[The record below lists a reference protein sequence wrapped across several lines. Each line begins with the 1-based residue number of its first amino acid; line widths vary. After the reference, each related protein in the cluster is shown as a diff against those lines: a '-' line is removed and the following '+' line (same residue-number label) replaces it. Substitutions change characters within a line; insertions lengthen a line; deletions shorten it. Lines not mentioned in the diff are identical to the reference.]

1 MRHLLSVLFGASFTI
16 ATAWALG
23 RLLFAK
29 LHIALP
35 KAEAHLL
42 PTFVGAALLSATV
55 FLLCAIGLAR
65 TEVFLPLGMLA
76 IALAYRTDLPTLV
89 TPITAIPKLLKT
101 LFWTIFVF
109 YAAIYLSNSLAPEI
123 SPDGVAYHLGLVARY
138 FRQHGF
144 QKLTTN
150 MYGNLSQGTEMLF
163 LYAFSLGRHAAAA
176 TVHCS
181 FLLAAPLLFRAYG
194 QRIGRPIAGLL
205 AGMLVYLSPLAGIDA
220 ISAYNDVAL
229 AITAFALFYLLEVW
243 RERESPNMLLPI
255 GLLAGFCFAI
265 KYTGFVAFLYAA
277 TVVLSKRRIKPLL
290 PISAAA
296 AVLALPWLIKNWIY
310 VGNPFSPFLNRY
322 FPNPY
327 IHLSF
332 EQNYTAYFRTYDLHS
347 FLPIPWT
354 VTVGGELGGQLGPL
368 FLLTPLILLQLR
380 GRPGRHAALALIFFL
395 LPYPNNIGA
404 RFLLPAIPFAA
415 LGIAL
420 AVEPVALPVLA
431 IASILAW
438 PRIIDAYRTPA
449 GGWQIHSVP
458 WREALHLRDSDKF
471 LFDRIPHI
479 LIAREIDEKVP
490 ANSRVWST
498 SEIAAAYCKRDVL
511 VNYES
516 AEGELVEDILTVA
529 THADLQPTWNLRMT
543 FPSRP
548 VRHLRIEQTALSP
561 SDTWSIGELRFWNND
576 REIEPARAWRVTAN
590 PNPWDAPLA
599 IDRNPATRWRSW
611 ESIHPGM
618 TFDIEFNIPIDL
630 DRVEAHSAHDQWKV
644 ELKIPA
650 IPEAR
655 IEKWNDADLSDQRH
669 NALQALLA
677 RNIGY
682 LLIEYNHPLA
692 KDIYPDPGRWG
703 LKLLADRNR
712 TRLYQITPYEIS
724 K

>member
-1 MRHLLSVLFGASFTI
+1 MRHLLSVLFGAAFTV

-29 LHIALP
+29 LRIELRRD
-35 KAEAHLL
+35 EAHLL
-42 PTFVGAALLSATV
+42 ATFVGSALLSATV
-55 FLLCAIGLAR
+55 FLLCTLGLAR
-65 TEVFLPLGMLA
+65 TEVFLPLGIL
-76 IALAYRTDLPTLV
+76 IIGQAYRTKLPTLDIPA
-89 TPITAIPKLLKT
+89 TPVPRALNI
-101 LFWTIFVF
+101 LFLTVFVF
-109 YAAIYLSNSLAPEI
+109 YAIIYLSNSLAPEI

-163 LYAFSLGRHAAAA
+163 LYAFSLGRHSAAA

-181 FLLAAPLLFRAYG
+181 FLLATPFLFRAFG
-194 QRIGRPIAGLL
+194 QRMGRPIAGTL
-205 AGMLVYLSPLAGIDA
+205 AGMLVYLSPVAGIDA
-220 ISAYNDVAL
+220 VSAYNDVSL
-229 AITAFALFYLLEVW
+229 AITGFALFYLLEIW
-243 RERESPNMLLPI
+243 REQESPRLLVPI

-265 KYTGFVAFLYAA
+265 KYTGFVAFFYAA
-277 TVVLSKRRIKPLL
+277 TIILSKRRIRPLF
-290 PISAAA
+290 PVSAAA
-296 AVLALPWLIKNWIY
+296 AFVVLPWLIKNWIY
-310 VGNPFSPFLNRY
+310 IGNPFSPFLNRL

-332 EQNYTAYFRTYDLHS
+332 EQNYTAYFRTYDLPS
-347 FLPIPWT
+347 FLPIPWM

-368 FLLTPLILLQLR
+368 FLLTPLVLLALR
-380 GRPGRHAALALIFFL
+380 AKTGRHTALALAFFL
-395 LPYPNNIGA
+395 IPYPNNIGA
-404 RFLLPAIPFAA
+404 RFLLPALPFAA
-415 LGIAL
+415 LGITL
-420 AVEPVALPVLA
+420 ILEPVALPILA
-431 IASILAW
+431 LAAIFAW
-438 PRIIDAYRTPA
+438 PRVSDDYRGPA
-449 GGWQIHSVP
+449 GGWQIHNFP

-479 LIAREIDEKVP
+479 LVAREIDEKVP

-529 THADLQPTWNLRMT
+529 THPDLHPIWNLRMT

-548 VRHLRIEQTALSP
+548 VRRLRIQQTALSP

-576 REIEPARAWRVTAN
+576 REIEPNPAWHVTAN

-599 IDRNPATRWRSW
+599 LDRNPATRWRTW

-618 TFDIEFNIPIDL
+618 TFDIDFATPVDL

-644 ELKIPA
+644 ELKLPS
-650 IPEAR
+650 IPEAK
-655 IEKWNDADLSDQRH
+655 IEKLNDADLPDQRH
-669 NALQALLA
+669 NAMRALLG

-692 KDIYPDPGRWG
+692 KDMYPNPARWG
-703 LKLLADRNR
+703 LTLLADRNR
-712 TRLYQITPYEIS
+712 TRLYEII